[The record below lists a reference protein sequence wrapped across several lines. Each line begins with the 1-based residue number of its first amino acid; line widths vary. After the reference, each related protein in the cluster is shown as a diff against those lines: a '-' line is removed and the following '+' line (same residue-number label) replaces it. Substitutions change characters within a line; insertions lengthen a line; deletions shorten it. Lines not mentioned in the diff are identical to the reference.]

1 MRAFFCS
8 ETDEILLTGALGLI
22 TTLGARGWFARWG
35 VPGPAPLGL
44 PAPPRLIMPCCPA
57 KNCGPAANALGRP
70 GCAACTELGVTPAP
84 LSPAGSGLLRESISC
99 VVDDVGVAWAEPDG
113 E

>member
-1 MRAFFCS
+1 
-8 ETDEILLTGALGLI
+8 
-22 TTLGARGWFARWG
+22 
-35 VPGPAPLGL
+35 
-44 PAPPRLIMPCCPA
+44 
-57 KNCGPAANALGRP
+57 LGRP